1 MKRSVYC
8 ALVTCTLAISTQ
20 IQAGEP
26 GASAPGGFLTATA
39 VSDAELDVYRGEGVD
54 VLTINKA
61 ELDGTLDG
69 NTAINSVNGDN
80 VISGGAFANTSG
92 LSTAI
97 QNSGNNVLIQNSTIV
112 NVAIEESPVR

>member
-1 MKRSVYC
+1 MKSSVYY
-8 ALVTCTLAISTQ
+8 AFVTCTLAIAMQ

-26 GASAPGGFLTATA
+26 GASVTGGILTVTA
-39 VSDAELDVYRGEGVD
+39 VSDADLDVSRGEGVD
-54 VLTINKA
+54 VLTVNKA

-69 NTAINSVNGDN
+69 NTATNSVNGDN
-80 VISGGAFANTSG
+80 VISSGAFANTSG

-112 NVAIEESPVR
+112 NVAIEKSPVR